1 MASIFL
7 HGDRTPDDAF
17 FGDAVDDQITFCPD
31 GIGARCIKW
40 DVFNEFPFKGGLRI
54 FFPLHIIF
62 QKMHLLDVAVESFKA
77 IQLQRK
83 SKRFTG
89 RADDASYVLALR
101 LDYFQGGLRI
111 KRDIPMITEPKKF
124 LAADTGA

>member
-1 MASIFL
+1 
-7 HGDRTPDDAF
+7 
-17 FGDAVDDQITFCPD
+17 
-31 GIGARCIKW
+31 
-40 DVFNEFPFKGGLRI
+40 
-54 FFPLHIIF
+54 
-62 QKMHLLDVAVESFKA
+62 MHLLDVAVESFKA